1 MQPMS
6 CCGTVSDSRNG
17 SIRTSVTT
25 FVACMPEEIC
35 SPTATSF
42 SATQP
47 SNGARIVVSATAFS
61 RIASLAM
68 AVWQARY
75 ACLISSNAWR

>member
-1 MQPMS
+1 MS
-6 CCGTVSDSRNG
+6 CCGTVSESRSG

-25 FVACMPEEIC
+25 FVACIPEEIC

-47 SNGARIVVSATAFS
+47 SNGARMVVSSTALS
-61 RIASLAM
+61 RIASLIC
-68 AVWQARY
+68 AV
-75 ACLISSNAWR
+75 LHT